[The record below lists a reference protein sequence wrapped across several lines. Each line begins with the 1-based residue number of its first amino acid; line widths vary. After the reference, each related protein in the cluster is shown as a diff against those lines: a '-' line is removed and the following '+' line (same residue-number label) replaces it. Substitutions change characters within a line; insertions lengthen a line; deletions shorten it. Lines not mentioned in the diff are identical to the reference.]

1 MITTI
6 TYACILAT
14 YTQLPLSADW
24 SKVERIGIPSYH
36 FVDVERYRF
45 SKPNLKDPNFYPI
58 PTAEVTRNSYMEV
71 LDQMNLSNLIDNTD
85 RGEQGPFLYLPV
97 LAKYVQT
104 QDPVW
109 GEAIISMLKNYYC
122 SLQKIVKERK
132 WFWDFEWPPVA
143 MTLYRQ
149 YLIEGGLMTADSNWF
164 RQIWLYYCR
173 NLHVWGSEPTEWRG
187 GCHRSMPEGL
197 SKWLAAKWY
206 PDIPEAERWRNL
218 GQDNF
223 RDFWRNKD
231 IAQNDTGYMMGPLI
245 MLTCV
250 SDQILSDDRYYT
262 DPDMKRIWD
271 RLLVEITPDGA
282 INPYGPNGGYNS
294 TADFRI
300 FTLEQVARKTQNGQ
314 YRYGAHKLFN
324 YLSYQYK
331 GLDGFNKSHYTSMMA
346 LAWLFSQDNIQPVL
360 PNPNSLWN
368 NRNLA
373 LRLPHT
379 DKSITE
385 RFLGNASSHPQR
397 GHICCS
403 WVVSNPVWPNKLILR
418 SGWEAG
424 DLFALIELHPTSFPA
439 NPGGIM
445 GLNRYGAPFTQIVTS
460 KGSSEENRLLIED
473 IDDMASRRYHPDP
486 LRINENWKA
495 GKMPDIRTEV
505 LYFEETKQATYARIR
520 VENMD
525 GLPVIYER
533 EFIFIKNRFLVTR
546 EIVTFEE
553 EFHAR
558 VSPLWN
564 TQNIGP
570 QIGSHWANTFLSAPI
585 GGNGSFS
592 MKSPAVDLLVWFSPR
607 LDCQLQVVDR
617 LTIDPRTSDCPAQ
630 LRYMWQGNAR
640 AGQQIVF
647 TQLYYPHLPYRF
659 RTSNN
664 NPGTQ
669 VETKY
674 DLKSTVG
681 ASGISVLRDDIETT
695 ILRVELVEGE
705 VEWIVFNPLRQLI
718 KADDFET
725 TRPYAYIGLDSNQND
740 DI

>member
-1 MITTI
+1 MITAI
-6 TYACILAT
+6 TYAYILAST
-14 YTQLPLSADW
+14 YTQFPFSADW
-24 SKVERIGIPSYH
+24 SKVERIGAPSYH

-45 SKPNLKDPNFYPI
+45 SEPNLKNPNFYPI
-58 PTAEVTRNSYMEV
+58 PTVKVTRASYMNV
-71 LDQMNLSNLIDNTD
+71 LNQIDLANLITNTNQ
-85 RGEQGPFLYLPV
+85 GERGPFLYLPI
-97 LAKYVQT
+97 LAKYAQT
-104 QDPVW
+104 KDPIW
-109 GEAIISMLKNYYC
+109 GEAIISMLKNYHRT
-122 SLQKIVKERK
+122 LQETVEERK
-132 WFWDFEWPPVA
+132 WFWDFEWPAVA
-143 MTLYRQ
+143 MALHRH
-149 YLIEGGLMTADSNWF
+149 YLIEGGLMQADSSWF

-173 NLHVWGSEPTEWRG
+173 NLHVWDSEPTEWRG

-206 PDIPEAERWRNL
+206 PDIPEANRWRDL

-231 IAQNDTGYMMGPLI
+231 IPQNDTGYMMGPLI
-245 MLTCV
+245 MLTCI
-250 SDQILSDDRYYT
+250 SDQILGDDRYYN
-262 DPDMKRIWD
+262 DPGMKRIWD

-300 FTLEQVARKTQNGQ
+300 FTLEQVARKTGNGQ

-331 GLDGFNKSHYTSMMA
+331 DSKDFDKPHYASLMA
-346 LAWLFSQDNIQPVL
+346 LAWLFTQDSIDPI
-360 PNPNSLWN
+360 PPEPHSLWN

-379 DKSITE
+379 DKSLTE
-385 RFLGNASSHPQR
+385 RLLGNASPHPQR

-403 WVVSNPVWPNKLILR
+403 WVINDQVWPNKLILR
-418 SGWEAG
+418 SGWESG

-445 GLNRYGAPFTQIVTS
+445 GINRYGTPFTQIVTS

-473 IDDMASRRYHPDP
+473 LDDAASRRYHLDP
-486 LRINENWKA
+486 LRINEDWKM
-495 GKMPDIRTEV
+495 GKMPDIRSEV
-505 LYFEETKQATYARIR
+505 SYFEETKEATYVRIR
-520 VENMD
+520 VENAD

-533 EFIFIKNRFLVTR
+533 EFIFVKNRFLVSR
-546 EIVTFEE
+546 EIVNFEE
-553 EFHAR
+553 EFQAR

-570 QIGSHWANTFLSAPI
+570 QIGAHWANTFLSAPI
-585 GGNGSFS
+585 GGNGRFS
-592 MKSPAVDLLVWFSPR
+592 MKSPAVDLLVWFAPR
-607 LDCQLQVVDR
+607 PDRQLQIIDR
-617 LTIDPRTSDCPAQ
+617 LSMDPRTSDCPAQ
-630 LRYMWQGNAR
+630 LRYTWQGKVKV
-640 AGQQIVF
+640 GQKMVF

-664 NPGTQ
+664 NPGAK
-669 VETKY
+669 VENRH
-674 DLKSTVG
+674 DLQSTVG

-695 ILRVELVEGE
+695 ILRVELAEDE
-705 VEWIVFNPLRQLI
+705 IEWIVFNPHCKPIAVDNLEI
-718 KADDFET
+718 T
-725 TRPYAYIGLDSNQND
+725 HPYAYIGNKTNK
-740 DI
+740 

>member
-1 MITTI
+1 M
-6 TYACILAT
+6 A
-14 YTQLPLSADW
+14 
-24 SKVERIGIPSYH
+24 
-36 FVDVERYRF
+36 
-45 SKPNLKDPNFYPI
+45 
-58 PTAEVTRNSYMEV
+58 
-71 LDQMNLSNLIDNTD
+71 
-85 RGEQGPFLYLPV
+85 
-97 LAKYVQT
+97 
-104 QDPVW
+104 
-109 GEAIISMLKNYYC
+109 
-122 SLQKIVKERK
+122 
-132 WFWDFEWPPVA
+132 
-143 MTLYRQ
+143 LYRH
-149 YLIEGGLMTADSNWF
+149 YLIEGKLMKSDSSWF

-173 NLHVWGSEPTEWRG
+173 NLHVWDSEPTEWRG

-206 PDIPEAERWRNL
+206 PDIPEANRWRNL

-245 MLTCV
+245 MLTCI
-250 SDQILSDDRYYT
+250 SDQILGDDRYYT
-262 DPDMKRIWD
+262 DPNMKRIWD

-300 FTLEQVARKTQNGQ
+300 FTLEQVARKTGNGQ

-331 GLDGFNKSHYTSMMA
+331 DSDSFDKSHYASLMA
-346 LAWLFSQDNIQPVL
+346 LAWLFAQDSIAPV
-360 PNPNSLWN
+360 PPEPNSLWN

-379 DKSITE
+379 NKSITD
-385 RFLGNASSHPQR
+385 RLLGNASPHPQR

-403 WVVSNPVWPNKLILR
+403 WVISNQVWPNKLILR

-445 GLNRYGAPFTQIVTS
+445 GINRYGASFTQIVTS

-473 IDDMASRRYHPDP
+473 LDNTASRRYHSDS
-486 LRINENWKA
+486 LRINEDWKM
-495 GKMPDIRTEV
+495 GKMPDIRSEV
-505 LYFEETKQATYARIR
+505 SYFEETKEATYARIR
-520 VENMD
+520 VENVD

-533 EFIFIKNRFLVTR
+533 EFVFVKNRFLVTR
-546 EIVTFEE
+546 EIVEFEE
-553 EFHAR
+553 EFQAM

-585 GGNGSFS
+585 GGNGRFS
-592 MKSPAVDLLVWFSPR
+592 MKSTAVDLLVWFAPR
-607 LDCQLQVVDR
+607 PDCQLQIIDR
-617 LTIDPRTSDCPAQ
+617 LTMDPRTSDCPAQ
-630 LRYMWQGNAR
+630 LRYVWQGKAK
-640 AGQQIVF
+640 AGQQMVF

-659 RTSNN
+659 RTSDN
-664 NPGTQ
+664 NPGTK
-669 VETKY
+669 VENRY
-674 DLKSTVG
+674 DLQSTVG
-681 ASGISVLRDDIETT
+681 ASGISVLRDDIEAT
-695 ILRVELVEGE
+695 ILRVELAEDE
-705 VEWIVFNPLRQLI
+705 IEWIVFNPRGELI
-718 KADDFET
+718 KVDNLEIT
-725 TRPYAYIGLDSNQND
+725 HPYAHIGNKANQNSSR
-740 DI
+740 